1 VARQLLSVQVHEASK
16 ERLTKLVEA
25 ISQQT
30 GNQVNLSDV
39 ARMALARGTVA
50 LEAEYNNT
58 PRRK

>member
-1 VARQLLSVQVHEASK
+1 MARQLLSVQVHEASK

-39 ARMALARGTVA
+39 ARMALARGTVS
-50 LEAEYNNT
+50 LEAEYTN
-58 PRRK
+58 RRK

>member
-1 VARQLLSVQVHEASK
+1 MARQLLSVQVHEASK

-39 ARMALARGTVA
+39 ARMALARGTVS